1 MKCSLNLSS
10 VVPKKFVAP
19 AVIAGLISLPMFSQ
33 SNSVIK
39 EDVFERSN
47 VKSEQVDKISKKNS
61 DNDLNNA
68 IDNYNKLDYYD
79 RSAIT
84 YETSDSVQSKLYR
97 MEREIDDAFANC
109 KAYQDICIIPRWHY
123 RYYPYMQEKLLNFDI
138 QEVRTRTDADMK
150 SLQNLKNKIEY
161 VIEDANGEKEH
172 KKPETTHYDI
182 EELAQKHLGMSYADF
197 DKEYHNELEFCKTV
211 TYADFNLMNE
221 RQAFV
226 YGKAKAYAKE
236 MLETT
241 INDARKT
248 RLDYGERLLDETNKT
263 SDDLIAMSD
272 FEFDGINDEN
282 WAKLKSG
289 IVINSFKEVLKK
301 NLSGNKP
308 NGIND
313 LITKASLTKSI
324 KKIENGEVVVIKPDG
339 LKYDIKG
346 ILRLNK

>member
-1 MKCSLNLSS
+1 MKCNLNLFS
-10 VVPKKFVAP
+10 VVPKKLVTP
-19 AVIAGLISLPMFSQ
+19 AAMAGLISLPMFSQ
-33 SNSVIK
+33 SNGLVK
-39 EDVFERSN
+39 EDIFERSN
-47 VKSEQVDKISKKNS
+47 VKSEQVNKTSQKNS
-61 DNDLNNA
+61 DYDLKNA
-68 IDNYNKLDYYD
+68 IDSYNNLDYYD

-97 MEREIDDAFANC
+97 MEHRIDNAFANC
-109 KAYQDICIIPRWHY
+109 KAYQDICIIPRWNY
-123 RYYPYMQEKLLNFDI
+123 RYYPYIQDKLINFDI
-138 QEVRTRTDADMK
+138 QEIRTRTDADVK
-150 SLQNLKNKIEY
+150 SLQDLKDKIEY

-172 KKPETTHYDI
+172 KKPETTNYDI
-182 EELAQKHLGMSYADF
+182 EELAQKHLGMSYEDF

-241 INDARKT
+241 INDARNT

-263 SDDLIAMSD
+263 SDDLISLTD

-289 IVINSFKEVLKK
+289 IVINSFKEVLMK
-301 NLSGNKP
+301 NFSGNNQ

-313 LITKASLTKSI
+313 LITKPSLTKTI
-324 KKIENGEVVVIKPDG
+324 KKIENGEVVVITPNG
-339 LKYDIKG
+339 LKYHVNG
-346 ILRLNK
+346 RLKQ

>member
-10 VVPKKFVAP
+10 VVSKKFVAP

-33 SNSVIK
+33 SNSAIK

-47 VKSEQVDKISKKNS
+47 VKSEQVDKTSQKNS

-97 MEREIDDAFANC
+97 MERRIDDSFANC

-138 QEVRTRTDADMK
+138 QEIRTRTDADMK
-150 SLQNLKNKIEY
+150 SLQDLKNKIEY

-324 KKIENGEVVVIKPDG
+324 KKIENGEVVVVTPDG
-339 LKYDIKG
+339 LKYNTNG
-346 ILRLNK
+346 TLRMNK

>member
-1 MKCSLNLSS
+1 MKCNLNLFS
-10 VVPKKFVAP
+10 VIPKKLVAP
-19 AVIAGLISLPMFSQ
+19 VAMAGLISLPMFSQ
-33 SNSVIK
+33 SNGLVK
-39 EDVFERSN
+39 EDVFEKSN
-47 VKSEQVDKISKKNS
+47 LKSEQVNKTAQQNS

-97 MEREIDDAFANC
+97 MEHGIDDAFANC
-109 KAYQDICIIPRWHY
+109 KAYQDICIIPRWNY
-123 RYYPYMQEKLLNFDI
+123 RYYPYIQDKLINFDI
-138 QEVRTRTDADMK
+138 QEIRTRTDADMK
-150 SLQNLKNKIEY
+150 SLQDLKDKIEY
-161 VIEDANGEKEH
+161 VIENANGKKEH
-172 KKPETTHYDI
+172 KKPETTNYDI
-182 EELAQKHLGMSYADF
+182 EELAQKHLGMSYKDF

-211 TYADFNLMNE
+211 TYANFNSMDE

-241 INDARKT
+241 INDARNT

-263 SDDLIAMSD
+263 SDDLSIITD

-289 IVINSFKEVLKK
+289 IVINSFEEVLKK
-301 NLSGNKP
+301 NFSGNNP

-313 LITKASLTKSI
+313 LITKPSLTKSI
-324 KKIENGEVVVIKPDG
+324 KKIENGEVVVITPNG
-339 LKYDIKG
+339 LKYNTNG
-346 ILRLNK
+346 ILKR

>member
-1 MKCSLNLSS
+1 
-10 VVPKKFVAP
+10 
-19 AVIAGLISLPMFSQ
+19 
-33 SNSVIK
+33 
-39 EDVFERSN
+39 
-47 VKSEQVDKISKKNS
+47 
-61 DNDLNNA
+61 
-68 IDNYNKLDYYD
+68 
-79 RSAIT
+79 
-84 YETSDSVQSKLYR
+84 
-97 MEREIDDAFANC
+97 
-109 KAYQDICIIPRWHY
+109 
-123 RYYPYMQEKLLNFDI
+123 
-138 QEVRTRTDADMK
+138 
-150 SLQNLKNKIEY
+150 
-161 VIEDANGEKEH
+161 
-172 KKPETTHYDI
+172 
-182 EELAQKHLGMSYADF
+182 
-197 DKEYHNELEFCKTV
+197 
-211 TYADFNLMNE
+211 MNE

-346 ILRLNK
+346 TLRLNK